1 MKKKVD
7 LLYRCIYICMCKVET
22 KQLPIRMLGT
32 FRDKLAVLKKTE
44 KWDRSTV
51 IHASLAMFFALTPEE
66 QKKALRDF
74 RVARAE
80 EKSK

>member
-1 MKKKVD
+1 
-7 LLYRCIYICMCKVET
+7 
-22 KQLPIRMLGT
+22 MLGE
-32 FRDKLAVLKKTE
+32 FRQKLKSLKKNE
-44 KWDRSTV
+44 GWDGSAI

-66 QKKALRDF
+66 QKEALRRF

>member
-1 MKKKVD
+1 M
-7 LLYRCIYICMCKVET
+7 ET
-22 KQLPIRMLGT
+22 KQLPIRMLGG
-32 FRDKLAVLKKTE
+32 FREKLAKLKKTE
-44 KWDRSTV
+44 KWDHSAI

-66 QKKALRDF
+66 QKLALRNF